1 MRLGVIFKDTYI
13 QNTGHWN
20 IGNPYLKRRVSMLKL
35 MSDFHSFTVH
45 FHSCTVH
52 FDLYSLLLLQPM
64 HNKFALKH

>member
-1 MRLGVIFKDTYI
+1 
-13 QNTGHWN
+13 
-20 IGNPYLKRRVSMLKL
+20 MLKL